1 MRSDIMLTVAEGSA
15 TPLTGYQQ
23 APKKIGNSTMSAT
36 ITALAVAVVGVIGT
50 LLSPIL
56 AQRST
61 ARASQVAAAI
71 QRDIRVEERDADAQ
85 RIAFEERRSVYTSLN
100 SLART
105 CRNQF
110 KDYARHYEKTGI
122 IAPED
127 VASAREAWISYQDQY
142 DSSQMVLPDEVLTL
156 ASRLNAL
163 LSQGFR
169 YVRELNEPGQGA
181 PDTVVEFCNGPVLEA
196 VTLMRQAMRE
206 DLGVSKPQPSSS
218 IVPSS
223 TE

>member
-1 MRSDIMLTVAEGSA
+1 MGTA
-15 TPLTGYQQ
+15 
-23 APKKIGNSTMSAT
+23 
-36 ITALAVAVVGVIGT
+36 ITALAVAVVGVVGT

-61 ARASQVAAAI
+61 ARASQVAAEI
-71 QRDIRVEERDADAQ
+71 QRDIRTEERHTAAR
-85 RIAFEERRSVYTSLN
+85 RITFEEKRAAYSSLN

-110 KDYARHYEKTGI
+110 KDHARHYIRTGVLTP
-122 IAPED
+122 AD
-127 VASAREAWISYQDQY
+127 VAIAREAWISYQDQY
-142 DSSQMVLPDEVLTL
+142 DGSQMVLPDKILTL

-169 YVRELNEPGQGA
+169 LLRELGEPGQGA
-181 PDTVVEFCNGPVLEA
+181 PDAVVEFCNGPVLEL

-206 DLGVSKPQPSSS
+206 DLGVGEPSP
-218 IVPSS
+218 PSLATPS
-223 TE
+223 AE